1 MAMSKQERIAHGAQL
16 KAEARAR
23 KLHVIA
29 ERRAKAA
36 KLDKAEYIRQIV
48 KGVYRPITAEDLAA
62 EPDPGQEVALV

>member
-1 MAMSKQERIAHGAQL
+1 MTKAERIAHGSQL

-29 ERRAKAA
+29 ERRAKAV

-48 KGVYRPITAEDLAA
+48 QGIHRPITAEDIAA
-62 EPDPGQEVALV
+62 EPDPGVAAALT